1 MTDDE
6 LNQLVDLVLDKL
18 IEKSQSPKWHQY
30 NTKMTIG
37 ELLKGQLPFKE
48 TEEEFLVGELARLTT
63 LMHMY
68 EGNEEYMK
76 AAIIKRRLEIVQ
88 NKLDNLDDTTQ
99 GDVGPQI

>member
-6 LNQLVDLVLDKL
+6 LNILADKVLDIL
-18 IEKSQSPKWHQY
+18 IEKSASPKWHQY
-30 NTKMTIG
+30 NTPMTIG
-37 ELLKGQLPFKE
+37 ELIKGQLPFKE

-76 AAIIKRRLEIVQ
+76 AAIIKRKLDIIN
-88 NKLDNLDDTTQ
+88 NKLNNL
-99 GDVGPQI
+99 

>member
-1 MTDDE
+1 MDNNNMTEDE

-30 NTKMTIG
+30 NTPMTIG

-48 TEEEFLVGELARLTT
+48 TNEEFLVSEMARLTT

-68 EGNEEYMK
+68 EAQEEYMK
-76 AAIIKRRLEIVQ
+76 AAIIKR
-88 NKLDNLDDTTQ
+88 KLDIIQRKLNNL
-99 GDVGPQI
+99 

>member
-6 LNQLVDLVLDKL
+6 LNILADKVLDKL
-18 IEKSQSPKWHQY
+18 IQKSASPQWHQY
-30 NTKMTIG
+30 NTPMTIG

-68 EGNEEYMK
+68 EGQEEYMK
-76 AAIIKRRLEIVQ
+76 AAIIKRKLDIIQ
-88 NKLDNLDDTTQ
+88 NKLNNL
-99 GDVGPQI
+99 